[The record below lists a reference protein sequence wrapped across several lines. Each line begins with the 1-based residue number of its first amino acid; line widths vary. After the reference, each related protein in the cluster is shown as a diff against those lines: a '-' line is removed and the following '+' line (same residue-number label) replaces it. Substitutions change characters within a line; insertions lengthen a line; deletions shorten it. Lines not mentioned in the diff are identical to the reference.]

1 MMDFRRRRGTTV
13 HWDTSFKFERI
24 FKIKIAV
31 DGREKKISFDCRV
44 EFYNV
49 SECQLIHTVKR
60 VQEELLVRILVCP

>member
-1 MMDFRRRRGTTV
+1 MMNFQRGRGTTV
-13 HWDTSFKFERI
+13 HWDTSFEFERI

-31 DGREKKISFDCRV
+31 DGREKEISFDCR

-49 SECQLIHTVKR
+49 SECQLIHTVNR